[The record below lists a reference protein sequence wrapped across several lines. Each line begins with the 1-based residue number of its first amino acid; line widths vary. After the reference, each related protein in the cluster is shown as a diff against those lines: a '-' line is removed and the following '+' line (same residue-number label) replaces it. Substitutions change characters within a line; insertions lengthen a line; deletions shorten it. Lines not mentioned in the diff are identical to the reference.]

1 MELLFTCILLIL
13 YSTYFYFFKFR
24 MRTKVAVLSAI
35 DGGHI
40 LVEVGRSDLVHESQL
55 ITKGLVMSLENNT
68 KTDSLLNFS
77 F

>member
-1 MELLFTCILLIL
+1 
-13 YSTYFYFFKFR
+13 

-68 KTDSLLNFS
+68 KTDSATEFLLLTNVHI
-77 F
+77 